1 MFLAEIQGF
10 FHHFLTSLGIIPSER
25 FVSPKGGRR
34 PFVVLGAFPTPKT
47 GRFSILSAEEQA
59 DLRKNAGEDEVLG
72 EFFMSGHSKWA
83 KIRRSKGATDQKR
96 GTAFSKLA
104 KEIQMAV
111 KAGGPN
117 PDANLRLKNILL
129 KAKEI
134 SMPADTVK
142 RAINK
147 GTGAEDA
154 ATLEEIT
161 YEGYGPA
168 GSAFLVEAV
177 TDNRNRTGPELRS
190 LFSKHGGNL
199 AELGAV
205 AFLFE
210 TPRPDLREKG
220 RHRRGRTDGFGAG
233 CGRRGFKNRQRGCL
247 RGGDNHR
254 QVPRGEGGP
263 GRQEDAVG
271 IGGTDHECPRPP
283 CALDEKKAGQALTLY
298 DALDENEDVQNVY
311 ANFEIAEE
319 VMAKLG
325 K

>member
-1 MFLAEIQGF
+1 
-10 FHHFLTSLGIIPSER
+10 
-25 FVSPKGGRR
+25 
-34 PFVVLGAFPTPKT
+34 
-47 GRFSILSAEEQA
+47 
-59 DLRKNAGEDEVLG
+59 
-72 EFFMSGHSKWA
+72 MSGHSKWA

-177 TDNRNRTGPELRS
+177 TDNRNRTGPEIRS
-190 LFSKHGGNL
+190 LFSKHNGNL

-210 TPRPDLREKG
+210 
-220 RHRRGRTDGFGAG
+220 
-233 CGRRGFKNRQRGCL
+233 L
-247 RGGDNHR
+247 RGQIFVKKDAI
-254 QVPRGEGGP
+254 GEDELMGLVLDAGAEDLKTDK
-263 GRQEDAVG
+263 EDAFEVVTT
-271 IGGTDHECPRPP
+271 TDKFNAVKEALDAKKIPLESAEVTRVPKTTV
-283 CALDEKKAGQALTLY
+283 ALDEKKAGQALSLY

-311 ANFEIAEE
+311 ANFEIAEDI
-319 VMAKLG
+319 MAKLG